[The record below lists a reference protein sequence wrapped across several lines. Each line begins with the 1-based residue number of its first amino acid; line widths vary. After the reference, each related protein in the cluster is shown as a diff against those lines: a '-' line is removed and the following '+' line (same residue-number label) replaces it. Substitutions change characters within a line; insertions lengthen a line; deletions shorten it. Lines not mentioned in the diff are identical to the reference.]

1 MNDYRLLSKEEQII
15 YMIKFYRNYLNQIKL
30 ILEQLEKELG
40 EEIEFKNNL
49 EKEEGE
55 CLCLEVLKRT
65 IRK

>member
-1 MNDYRLLSKEEQII
+1 MNDYRLLTKEEQLI

-40 EEIEFKNNL
+40 SEIEFKNNL

-55 CLCLEVLKRT
+55 CLCLEVLKQT